1 MCPLWAQLCLL
12 VLLGSVCVWWVLG
25 LGVGLLEQ
33 GLRRT
38 QGWLGAAAVCGE
50 GLRGVCSLQKGW
62 LWGDLSVAFSARRG

>member
-1 MCPLWAQLCLL
+1 MCPLWAQLCPL

-50 GLRGVCSLQKGW
+50 GPREGLCSLEKGR
-62 LWGDLSVAFSARRG
+62 LQGDLTLAF